1 MTLLRAGAH
10 HVVIGASAAGV
21 SAAMAMRSSGF
32 EGRITLVDASSHL
45 PYERPPLSKT
55 FPVTLRP
62 IVSEQTY
69 ADHGVELRRGA
80 RVVELDP
87 AARAVVLEGGQ
98 RLRADA
104 VLLATGVSA
113 RTLGVP
119 GEHLGNVLT
128 LRDADDA
135 ARVAARLDAGGP
147 LVIVGAG
154 FIGLEA
160 AAVARARGLDVTVV
174 ELLPVPLLAVLGAD
188 AGGRVRR
195 LHEDRGV
202 RFRLGATVAQ
212 FTGRDEVDGVVLAGG
227 ERVPAAS
234 VIVGCG
240 VVPNDALARQA
251 GIDCRA
257 GVVID
262 SCGRTN
268 RGWAWA
274 AGDVASLVN
283 PHVEGRQRIEHWDVA
298 MRHGAAVGA
307 SMAGRPTPYADVPY
321 FWSDQY
327 GVRLQM
333 YGRGRAD
340 DEIVI
345 RAGATAESFLAFWLR
360 GGRLA
365 AAAGIGAAKDLR
377 AAKSLIEARAAVPPA
392 VLADQGSSLRALTR
406 SAP

>member
-1 MTLLRAGAH
+1 MRA
-10 HVVIGASAAGV
+10 
-21 SAAMAMRSSGF
+21 SGF
-32 EGRITLVDASSHL
+32 EGRIILLDASGHL

-55 FPVTLRP
+55 FPVSLRP

-69 ADHGVELRRGA
+69 AGHGVELRRGA
-80 RVVELDP
+80 RVMELD
-87 AARAVVLEGGQ
+87 AAAGAVVLAGGE
-98 RLRADA
+98 RLPADA

-119 GEHLGNVLT
+119 GEHLGNVQT

-154 FIGLEA
+154 FIGLEV

-174 ELLPVPLLAVLGAD
+174 ELLPVPLLPVLGAG

-202 RFRLGATVAQ
+202 RFRLGATVAE
-212 FTGRDEVDGVVLAGG
+212 FTGRGEVDGVVLAGG
-227 ERVPAAS
+227 ERLAAAT

-257 GVVID
+257 GVVVD
-262 SCGRTN
+262 AYGRTN
-268 RGWAWA
+268 KGWAWA

-327 GVRLQM
+327 GLRLQM

-340 DEIVI
+340 DEIVT
-345 RAGATAESFLAFWLR
+345 REGATAESFLAFWLR

-365 AAAGIGAAKDLR
+365 AAAGIGAARDLR
-377 AAKSLIEARAAVPPA
+377 AAKSLIEARAEVPPA
-392 VLADQGSSLRALTR
+392 VLADQGSSLRALAR

>member
-1 MTLLRAGAH
+1 MPRAGAQ

-21 SAAMAMRSSGF
+21 SAAMTMRTSGF
-32 EGRITLVDASSHL
+32 EGRITLLDASSHL

-55 FPVTLRP
+55 FPVSLRP

-69 ADHGVELRRGA
+69 ADHGIELRRGA
-80 RVVELDP
+80 RAAELD
-87 AARAVVLEGGQ
+87 AVGRAVVLAGGE
-98 RLRADA
+98 RLPADA

-128 LRDADDA
+128 LRDIDDA

-202 RFRLGATVAQ
+202 RFRLGATVAE
-212 FTGRDEVDGVVLAGG
+212 FTGRGEVDGVVLAGG
-227 ERVPAAS
+227 ERLAAATG
-234 VIVGCG
+234 IVGCG

-257 GVVID
+257 GVVVD

-274 AGDVASLVN
+274 AGDLASLVN

-307 SMAGRPTPYADVPY
+307 SMAGRRTPYADVPY

-327 GVRLQM
+327 GLRLQM
-333 YGRGRAD
+333 YGRGRAE
-340 DEIVI
+340 DEIVT
-345 RAGATAESFLAFWLR
+345 RAGTTAESFLAFWLR

-365 AAAGIGAAKDLR
+365 AAAGIGAARDLR
-377 AAKSLIEARAAVPPA
+377 AAKSLIEARAEVPPA
-392 VLADQGSSLRALTR
+392 VLADQGSSLRALAR

>member
-1 MTLLRAGAH
+1 MPRAGTH

-21 SAAMAMRSSGF
+21 SAAMAMRTSGF

-55 FPVTLRP
+55 FPVSLRP
-62 IVSEQTY
+62 IVSEQAY
-69 ADHGVELRRGA
+69 ADHGIELRRGERA
-80 RVVELDP
+80 MELD
-87 AARAVVLEGGQ
+87 AAAQAVVLEGGE

-119 GEHLGNVLT
+119 GERLGNVLT

-135 ARVAARLDAGGP
+135 ARLAERLDAGGP
-147 LVIVGAG
+147 LVIVGGG

-160 AAVARARGLDVTVV
+160 AAVARSRGLDVTVV
-174 ELLPVPLLAVLGAD
+174 ELLPVPLLPVLGAD

-202 RFRLGATVAQ
+202 RFRLRATVTE
-212 FTGRDEVDGVVLAGG
+212 FTGREEVDGVVSGG
-227 ERVPAAS
+227 ERLPAAT

-240 VVPNDALARQA
+240 VVPSDALARQA
-251 GIDCRA
+251 GVDCRA
-257 GVVID
+257 GVVVGAY
-262 SCGRTN
+262 GRTN
-268 RGWAWA
+268 KGWIWA

-307 SMAGRPTPYADVPY
+307 SMAGRSTPYADVPY

-327 GVRLQM
+327 GLRLQM
-333 YGRGRAD
+333 YGRGHAD
-340 DEIVI
+340 DEIVT
-345 RAGATAESFLAFWLR
+345 RAAATAESFLAFWLR
-360 GGRLA
+360 GGRLV

-377 AAKSLIEARAAVPPA
+377 AARSLIEARAEVPPS